1 MKQILIAALCLS
13 FITCKESKKTIS
25 EPSKPEFID
34 LTTLEGDGDKMLSK
48 YMKTITEGELKEMLY
63 VYASDEMEG
72 RNTGEPGQKKAAAYL
87 RDYYKSQNIQSG
99 TKDGNYYQIVPESYF
114 RKNSGL
120 KASENVLAFIEGSEK
135 PEEVLVISA
144 HLDHV
149 GMDQNGNVFNGA
161 DDDGSG
167 TVALLEIAEAFKQAK
182 EDGVGPRRSIL
193 LLHVTGEE
201 KGLYGSKY
209 YTENPVYPLANTIAN
224 LNIDMIGRNDD
235 DHLTDNNY
243 VYLIGSKMLSQEL
256 HDLSAAINMKYFN
269 MNLDYR
275 FDAPN
280 DPNRFYYRSDHYN
293 FAKHKIPV
301 IFYFNG
307 VHDDYHRISDTADKI
322 NYPLLAERTKL
333 VFATAWELANRKNR
347 PALTPV
353 AE

>member
-1 MKQILIAALCLS
+1 MKRILIAALCLS
-13 FITCKESKKTIS
+13 FINCKESKKTIS

-87 RDYYKSQNIQSG
+87 RDYYKSQNIPSG

-182 EDGVGPRRSIL
+182 EDGLGPKRSVL

-256 HDLSAAINMKYFN
+256 HDVSAAINMKYFN

-275 FDAPN
+275 FDAPD

-293 FAKHKIPV
+293 FAKHEIPV

-307 VHDDYHRISDTADKI
+307 VHDDYHRISDTPDKI

-353 AE
+353 VE